1 MTNSTARAIRPA
13 CARCGSQLPGTGQAC
28 PACGLSPVAGTA
40 VLAPVT
46 HARPARAA
54 GGELTAIAAALAAEY
69 EVLEELGRGGM
80 AIVYRARDRA
90 LHRDVALKVLP
101 LTHTVDDEF
110 VERFQQEARTA
121 AQLEHPN
128 IVPIH
133 RVATLGGVSFFTMKL
148 MRGRALSELLHE
160 RRILPLPEIRRLLRE
175 VGGALAYAAK
185 QGVVHRDIKPDN
197 IMLDAD
203 GRFVVTDFGIARSAA
218 APRLTATGMSVG
230 TPRYMS
236 PEQARAKPLD
246 GRSDIYSL
254 GVVAYQCLAGR
265 VPFEGDEAFAILYS
279 HIHSPVPRPTFT
291 SSEEWELFEIIE
303 RMLAKVPDRRVQ
315 DGEELVRLVEA
326 LEERV
331 RIGTVNG
338 TAPALAVTVASR
350 AIVLRAWPRA
360 GALADRGWS
369 AVRAIGRRLPDASR
383 AILHRAWS
391 VARAGTRRAA
401 STLRVVGGRAHRS
414 GNAVAAGAGSAWS
427 NTRAVS
433 ARVVAR
439 ARSVPGLRW
448 TLASRRRAALS
459 AVAVVAALLGGSRLL
474 HAVVHHSSQC
484 PEPSIEGRLTADGW
498 SVLLDVPSA
507 GKAGD
512 ALVVHYD
519 VCGMDRQAQ
528 YAVQLT
534 VSRSG
539 GALRRL
545 LGGPAPLVER
555 YDESASGPAVRR
567 HRRIG
572 LDALPAGA
580 YSVEVQV
587 TDAGGRRRRVARE
600 LSIEE

>member
-1 MTNSTARAIRPA
+1 MRGGVAWRSGRDAGAPSLVALRMTNSTARAIRPD
-13 CARCGSQLPGTGQAC
+13 CARCGTPLPGAGRSC

-40 VLAPVT
+40 VLSPVT
-46 HARPARAA
+46 DAPPAR
-54 GGELTAIAAALAAEY
+54 GPTGELATIAAALAAEY
-69 EVLEELGRGGM
+69 EVIEELGRGGM

-90 LHRDVALKVLP
+90 LRRDVALKVLP
-101 LTHTVDDEF
+101 SSHIVDDEF
-110 VERFQQEARTA
+110 IERFQQEARTA
-121 AQLEHPN
+121 AQLEHPH

-133 RVATLGGVSFFTMKL
+133 RVATIGGVSFFTMKL
-148 MRGRALSELLHE
+148 MRGRALAELLHE
-160 RRILPLPEIRRLLRE
+160 RRILPLGELRRLLRE

-197 IMLDAD
+197 IMLDDD

-218 APRLTATGMSVG
+218 APRLTATGMSLG

-254 GVVAYQCLAGR
+254 GIVAYQCLTGR

-279 HIHSPVPRPTFT
+279 HIHSPVPRPAFT
-291 SSEEWELFEIIE
+291 SAEEWELFEVIE
-303 RMLAKVPDRRVQ
+303 RMLAKAPDQRVQ
-315 DGEELVRLVEA
+315 NGEDLVRQVTA

-331 RIGTVNG
+331 RTGAASG
-338 TAPALAVTVASR
+338 RAPTLAVTVASR
-350 AIVLRAWPRA
+350 AVLGHAR
-360 GALADRGWS
+360 
-369 AVRAIGRRLPDASR
+369 
-383 AILHRAWS
+383 S
-391 VARAGTRRAA
+391 VAQAAAPRAA
-401 STLRVVGGRAHRS
+401 SALRVVGGRAKQWRS
-414 GNAVAAGAGSAWS
+414 AITGRARSAW
-427 NTRAVS
+427 TIARAVG
-433 ARVVAR
+433 ARAAAR
-439 ARSVPGLRW
+439 ARTVPGLGW
-448 TLASRRRAALS
+448 TMASRRRALS
-459 AVAVVAALLGGSRLL
+459 SVVAAVVVMLAGSRLV

-484 PEPSIEGRLTADGW
+484 PEPSLEGRLAADGW
-498 SVLLDVPSA
+498 SVLLDAPST
-507 GKAGD
+507 GRAGD

-519 VCGMDRQAQ
+519 VCGMDRQAP

-555 YDESASGPAVRR
+555 YDERATDAATRR
-567 HRRIG
+567 HRRLD
-572 LDALPAGA
+572 LDALPAGT
-580 YSVEVQV
+580 YSVELEV